1 MLCQNLWGAQG
12 FFRAW
17 VTCVLAWSCNNLCS
31 KLWCFGVFGFTVCQ
45 VHELVLTWT
54 SLPSISRTYPSYQ
67 TEISY
72 PLKNNSSLFPPPAS
86 GHHHST
92 FYLREFD
99 HPKYLMYVEPCNIPE
114 MGRSPGRRHGNSLQ
128 YSCLENPTDRGAWW
142 ATVHGVSKSR
152 IRLKW
157 LSMQYLF
164 FCVWFISFSV
174 MPSRFIHVVVCV
186 RISFLLKVE

>member
-1 MLCQNLWGAQG
+1 M
-12 FFRAW
+12 
-17 VTCVLAWSCNNLCS
+17 
-31 KLWCFGVFGFTVCQ
+31 FGFTVCQ

-54 SLPSISRTYPSYQ
+54 SLPSISRTYPSFQ

-72 PLKNNSSLFPPPAS
+72 PLKNNSLLSPPPAS

-142 ATVHGVSKSR
+142 ATVHGVSKSQ
-152 IRLKW
+152 IRL
-157 LSMQYLF
+157 SDF
-164 FCVWFISFSV
+164 TFCVCLPPLFNIFCFVRSTPFLSFIKPIFA
-174 MPSRFIHVVVCV
+174 
-186 RISFLLKVE
+186 